1 MDSHPASVSVGETSI
16 ASPWL
21 WPYGGD
27 LARFD
32 PRIDH
37 EGAVA
42 CRLNDRHSKSVDVE
56 PSFVH
61 SKESLGALEY
71 ERRVQTGLIPTRDL
85 SHDWYNGQV
94 WLAFPKVK
102 QLINALHV
110 QDVGG
115 CVEQPDRPP
124 ANGRSRLRDA
134 LTLFDESGALLL
146 TTEWSLCT
154 ALLQHDWKTLLLDR
168 RESWS
173 ARGRVLLLGH
183 GLLDSM
189 SKAHKGLCAKVVPV
203 QVPSLDMRPP
213 ELQRLMLLVV
223 EQLRGPGNLSPLPV
237 MGIPGWFPESEA
249 PGFYQDSAVY
259 RAKPTRRVSSSHE
272 RLAFVWDG
280 STLALGKC
288 AGQSLPEFQG
298 EESPDSSEHGAG

>member
-1 MDSHPASVSVGETSI
+1 MVADSAG
-16 ASPWL
+16 SPWL
-21 WPYGGD
+21 WPYGENR
-27 LARFD
+27 ARFD
-32 PRIDH
+32 SRLDH
-37 EGAVA
+37 EGAVSR
-42 CRLNDRHSKSVDVE
+42 RLNDLRGELVEATPAFLHSTE
-56 PSFVH
+56 N
-61 SKESLGALEY
+61 LGALEY
-71 ERRVQTGLIPTRDL
+71 ERLVQTGQIPTRDI

-110 QDVGG
+110 QDACCSAGQTGG
-115 CVEQPDRPP
+115 LSG
-124 ANGRSRLRDA
+124 NGRSRLRDA
-134 LTLFDESGALLL
+134 LTLFDESGALFL

-154 ALLQHDWKTLLLDR
+154 ALLQHDWKTLLLDQ

-173 ARGRVLLLGH
+173 TRARVLLLGH

-203 QVPSLDMRPP
+203 QVPSLNMELP

-223 EQLRGPGNLSPLPV
+223 EQLRAPGNLSPLPV
-237 MGIPGWFPESEA
+237 MGVPGWFRDSEQ
-249 PGFYQDSAVY
+249 PGFYEDSAVF
-259 RAKPTRRVSSSHE
+259 RAKPTRRVSSPDE

-280 STLALGKC
+280 STLAFGKC
-288 AGQSLPEFQG
+288 VGQSLPEFQG

>member
-1 MDSHPASVSVGETSI
+1 MADSAG
-16 ASPWL
+16 SPWL
-21 WPYGGD
+21 WPYGENR
-27 LARFD
+27 ARFD
-32 PRIDH
+32 SRLDH
-37 EGAVA
+37 EGAVSH
-42 CRLNDRHSKSVDVE
+42 RLNDLREETVE
-56 PSFVH
+56 VIPVFVH
-61 SKESLGALEY
+61 STESLGALEY
-71 ERRVQTGLIPTRDL
+71 ERLVQTGQIPTRDL

-110 QDVGG
+110 QDACCSADQSGSLSG
-115 CVEQPDRPP
+115 
-124 ANGRSRLRDA
+124 NGRSRLRDA

-154 ALLQHDWKTLLLDR
+154 ALLQHDWKTLLLDQ

-173 ARGRVLLLGH
+173 TRARVLLLGH

-203 QVPSLDMRPP
+203 QVPSLDMELP

-223 EQLRGPGNLSPLPV
+223 EQLRAPGNLSPLPV
-237 MGIPGWFPESEA
+237 MGVPGWFRDSET
-249 PGFYQDSAVY
+249 PGFYEDSAVY
-259 RAKPTRRVSSSHE
+259 RAKPTRRVSSFDE

-288 AGQSLPEFQG
+288 VGQSLPEFQG

>member
-1 MDSHPASVSVGETSI
+1 VVADSSGSL
-16 ASPWL
+16 WL
-21 WPYGGD
+21 WPYGENR
-27 LARFD
+27 ARFD
-32 PRIDH
+32 PRLDH
-37 EGAVA
+37 EGAVSH
-42 CRLNDRHSKSVDVE
+42 RLNDLRGETVDTIPV
-56 PSFVH
+56 FVH
-61 SKESLGALEY
+61 STESLGALEY
-71 ERRVQTGLIPTRDL
+71 ERLVQTGHIPTRDI

-110 QDVGG
+110 RDAGS
-115 CVEQPDRPP
+115 CLERPDRLP

-154 ALLQHDWKTLLLDR
+154 ALLQHDWKTLLLDQ
-168 RESWS
+168 RETWS
-173 ARGRVLLLGH
+173 ARAKVLLLGH

-203 QVPSLDMRPP
+203 LVPTLDMELP

-223 EQLRGPGNLSPLPV
+223 EQLRAPGNLSPLPV
-237 MGIPGWFPESEA
+237 MGVPGWFRDSET
-249 PGFYQDSAVY
+249 PGFYEDSAVY
-259 RAKPTRRVSSSHE
+259 RAKPTRRVSSSDE

-280 STLALGKC
+280 STLGSGKC
-288 AGQSLPEFQG
+288 VGQSLPEFQG